1 MEEVSRSH
9 EGKPPFWSGNLVGA
23 SPYAASFFA
32 YYSERLFHAFW
43 VGRLSLKEDSRVSP
57 LDAL

>member
-1 MEEVSRSH
+1 MR
-9 EGKPPFWSGNLVGA
+9 A
-23 SPYAASFFA
+23 SPHSGREILWGLAPTQPSFFA

-43 VGRLSLKEDSRVSP
+43 VGRLSLKEDSRASP